1 MSIKSLINQIQTYN
15 PDAEVDLLDRC
26 YRFAKKAH
34 EGQHRKSGEPYFTHC
49 VKTAGILAELRLD
62 THTICAGL
70 MHDVLEDTG
79 ITREEMTVRFGANI
93 ANLVEGVTKMGQYKS
108 TVASQTP
115 DTRTTVEHRVR
126 LKRQAETYRKLLL
139 ATAEDMRVILIKL
152 ADRLHNMETLRHLSP
167 EKCQR
172 IAKETLDIY
181 APIAHRLGLWRIM
194 RRLEDL
200 AFKHLYPGEYRKIAE
215 LLNQKLTEREAY
227 CDKMVTQIRQELEK
241 RNIFADVD
249 GRTKHIYSI
258 YQKMQQKGTPF
269 SEIRDLIGLRIL
281 VKSEA
286 DCYIALGA
294 LHHRWNYHPDRL
306 RDWIGQ
312 PKKNG
317 YQSLHTTIL
326 DDGKPV
332 EIQVRTYQMH
342 KIAEDGIAAHWSY
355 KEGLPTTQQGRSIFA
370 SYKQILEDIQETQD
384 SPHHFV
390 ESMKLE
396 LFQDEVYVFS
406 PKGDLFTLPA
416 GSTVIDFAYK
426 IHTDIGHTCVGAEV
440 NGSVAPIRRELQNGD
455 QVNIRTQTNG
465 KPSRSWLNCV
475 KTATAHGKIKNWFK
489 KKDRADSLELGKTL
503 LAAELRVSYLNSR
516 DYFNSPKLRDIAKQL
531 KFKSLEELFV
541 QIGNGTES
549 ATHVVNLLKPEMPKP
564 HPPKIDPEE
573 TADTGQKPTTP
584 PAIRLEND
592 IDLGMIRAMK
602 CCNPI
607 PGDQV
612 VGYLTRGR
620 GVSVHR
626 AGCIRI
632 LDEPERL
639 LEVKWTEKPCAENG
653 NPPAVYPVKIV
664 VECSDRPGML
674 GEITTAIAQSQ
685 VNIRCGT
692 FQPSAIHL
700 DATASDSLTIDVT
713 GAEQLEE
720 VMQALRNLKG
730 VQRVVRRS

>member
-1 MSIKSLINQIQTYN
+1 MSVKSLISQIQTYN
-15 PDAEVDLLDRC
+15 PDAEVELLERC
-26 YRFAKKAH
+26 YRFSQKAH
-34 EGQHRKSGEPYFTHC
+34 KGQQRKSGEPYFTHC
-49 VKTAGILAELRLD
+49 LKTAEILAELRLD

-79 ITREEMTVRFGANI
+79 ITREEMKVRFGANI
-93 ANLVEGVTKMGQYKS
+93 ANLVEGVTKIGQYKLS
-108 TVASQTP
+108 IAAQAP
-115 DTRTTVEHRVR
+115 AAKNTVEQRVHR
-126 LKRQAETYRKLLL
+126 KRQAETYRKLLL

-152 ADRLHNMETLRHLSP
+152 ADRLHNMETLEFLSS

-172 IAKETLDIY
+172 IAKETLEIY

-194 RRLEDL
+194 GRLEDL
-200 AFKHLYPGEYRKIAE
+200 AFKHLYPIEYRKIAE

-227 CDKMVTQIRQELEK
+227 CEKMVKQIRGELEK
-241 RNIFADVD
+241 RNVFADVH

-258 YQKMQQKGTPF
+258 HQKMQQKKTPF
-269 SEIRDLIGLRIL
+269 SEIQDLIGLRIL
-281 VKSEA
+281 VKTEA

-294 LHHRWNYHPDRL
+294 LHSKWNYHPDRL

-326 DDGKPV
+326 DNGRPI

-355 KEGLPTTQQGRSIFA
+355 KEGLPRSQQGRSIFA
-370 SYKQILEDIQETQD
+370 SYKQILEDIQEAQD

-406 PKGDLFTLPA
+406 PKGDLFRLPA
-416 GSTVIDFAYK
+416 GATAIDFAYK
-426 IHTDIGHTCVGAEV
+426 IHTDVGHTCVGAEV
-440 NGSVAPIRRELQNGD
+440 NGAVAPIRRVLENGD
-455 QVNIRTQTNG
+455 QVNIRTQPNG
-465 KPSRSWLNCV
+465 RPSRSWLSYV
-475 KTATAHGKIKNWFK
+475 KTATARTKINHWFRE
-489 KKDRADSLELGKTL
+489 KDKAEALELGKKL

-516 DYFNSPKLRDIAKQL
+516 DYLNSPKLLDIAKQL
-531 KFKSLEELFV
+531 KLKNLEELFV
-541 QIGNGTES
+541 RIGNADES
-549 ATHVVNLLKPEMPKP
+549 ATHVVNLLKPEVPKP
-564 HPPKIDPEE
+564 E
-573 TADTGQKPTTP
+573 TEPSEDTNRQQKLESP
-584 PAIRLEND
+584 PAIQLEND
-592 IDLGMIRAMK
+592 IDLGMIRIMK

-612 VGYLTRGR
+612 IGYLTRGR

-639 LEVKWTEKPCAENG
+639 LDVKWHEKPPSENG
-653 NPPAVYPVKIV
+653 DHPPLVYPVKIL
-664 VECSDRPGML
+664 VECNDRPGML
-674 GEITTAIAQSQ
+674 GEITTAIAHYK
-685 VNIRCGT
+685 VNIRSGT
-692 FQPSAIHL
+692 FQPSAVHI
-700 DATASDSLTIDVT
+700 DSEASDNLTIDVI
-713 GAEQLEE
+713 GAQQLDE
-720 VMQALRNLKG
+720 VLQAIRHLKG
-730 VQRVVRRS
+730 VQRVTRKF